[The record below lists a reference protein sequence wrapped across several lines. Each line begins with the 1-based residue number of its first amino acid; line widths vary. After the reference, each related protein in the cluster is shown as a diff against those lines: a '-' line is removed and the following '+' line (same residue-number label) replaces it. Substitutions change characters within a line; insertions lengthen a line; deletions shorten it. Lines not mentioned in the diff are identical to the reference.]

1 MTDENK
7 LVGFFEW
14 FREKTEA
21 TWATYETRPFKLL
34 QDDQMGGTDW
44 QRGTRWN
51 GGFSEADIQAFEKE
65 WSIQFPPDYRLYLK
79 VLGAPDR
86 PCFAVWFENGD
97 QLVAG
102 EEHVLLDLRD
112 DPAVI
117 ERKLRWPA
125 EGLLRS
131 VEHGEWWP
139 AWGEKPA
146 TLQERQQKLSGLLNQ
161 APSLIPVY
169 GHRYLVGLPLE
180 AGNPVLSV
188 MGSDIIVY
196 GLDLPRYL
204 QTEFSD
210 LLQGQRF
217 WNRLPWTESE
227 EERVSSIPFWGMWF

>member
-1 MTDENK
+1 MTDESK
-7 LVGFFEW
+7 LAEFFEW

-21 TWATYETRPFKLL
+21 TYETRTFKLF
-34 QDDQMGGTDW
+34 QDDHMGGTDW
-44 QRGTRWN
+44 QRGTRWI
-51 GGFSEADIQAFEKE
+51 GGYTEEEIKRFEHQWKV
-65 WSIQFPPDYRLYLK
+65 QFPPDYRLYLK
-79 VLGAPDR
+79 TLGAPDR
-86 PCFAVWFENGD
+86 PCFAAWFEDGD
-97 QLVAG
+97 ELVAG
-102 EEHVLLDLRD
+102 EEQVLLNLHE

-131 VEHGEWWP
+131 VEHGEWWS

-146 TLQERQQKLSGLLNQ
+146 TLQDRQQKLSGLLKQ
-161 APSLIPVY
+161 APPLIPVY

-196 GLDLPRYL
+196 GLDLPGYL

-210 LLQGQRF
+210 LLQGETF
-217 WNRLPWTESE
+217 WRSHPWTDRED
-227 EERVSSIPFWGMWF
+227 ERLSSIPFWGMWF